1 MACLDE
7 ETLLAF
13 AGGTL
18 GESERQIAEAHI
30 DRCASC
36 RWLLARLALDADSSK
51 TSQRRAGRGMTSS
64 AATTA
69 ADPPSGAGAPVLS
82 PGTVIDE
89 VYVIQSQIGCGGMG
103 SVYLATDR
111 RLQRPVALKMIN
123 RDLLGST
130 DLVDRFIFEARVTA
144 QFSHPNIISVYG
156 AGEFEGRPYLVLEY
170 VPGETLRH
178 RMLAE
183 PPTVAETIEIARS
196 LARALAEAHDN
207 LVLHR
212 DLKPGNVM
220 VGPGGRVMVLDFG
233 LARLLEVQPVDLGD
247 AEQRSTLAGMHR
259 TRTEGFKGTPRYMAP
274 EQWRGETVTRA
285 TDIWAFGVILFEL
298 TFGRHPFDDQDHD
311 PEALSKRVISPEPAT
326 VPQVRRPHND
336 LRQIIS
342 ACLEKDPSSRP
353 SADQLV
359 QRLERA
365 PRPGRLGRLMKPR
378 YLGVLLV
385 VPLLVLIGVLAG
397 TRFNGPDLD
406 ARPPRDAERPTLLAR
421 SPDAGGSPPA
431 RSQPAPTKSK
441 RGKMTR
447 RATTRSRRR
456 FGRINIQALDGG
468 EPRPVVVV
476 MDGKVVGE
484 TPLQLFK
491 VPVGTHYLTIRHDA
505 YRVMRRRVRLRRG
518 EQRTVL
524 FRLQRRPNTRP

>member
-1 MACLDE
+1 MGCLDE

-18 GESERQIAEAHI
+18 GEAERQIAEAHI

-36 RWLLARLALDADSSK
+36 RWLLAKLALDSDSS
-51 TSQRRAGRGMTSS
+51 Q
-64 AATTA
+64 ATTA
-69 ADPPSGAGAPVLS
+69 ASPAPRGSKAPVLS

-89 VYVIQSQIGCGGMG
+89 VYVIQSQIGFGGMG

-130 DLVDRFIFEARVTA
+130 DLVERFIFEARVTA

-156 AGEFEGRPYLVLEY
+156 AGEYEGRPYLVLEY

-178 RMLAE
+178 RMLAGE
-183 PPTVAETIEIARS
+183 PPTVPETIEIARS

-220 VGPGGRVMVLDFG
+220 LGPGGRVMVLDFG
-233 LARLLEVQPVDLGD
+233 LARLLEAQPVDLD
-247 AEQRSTLAGMHR
+247 DEQQRSTLENLHL

-298 TFGRHPFDDQDHD
+298 TFGRHPFDSDQEDGLD
-311 PEALSKRVISPEPAT
+311 ALRQQVVSPEPAA
-326 VPQVRRPHND
+326 VPQVRRPHGD
-336 LRQIIS
+336 LRRIIS

-353 SADQLV
+353 GADQLV
-359 QRLERA
+359 HWLDRV
-365 PRPGRLGRLMKPR
+365 PRSGRLGRVVKPR
-378 YLGVLLV
+378 FLAALLG
-385 VPLLVLIGVLAG
+385 VPLLVLIGVFAG
-397 TRFNGPDLD
+397 RRFGAGLDTRSNPRPVD
-406 ARPPRDAERPTLLAR
+406 AGRSALHAR
-421 SPDAGGSPPA
+421 GPDAGLASALDPPA
-431 RSQPAPTKSK
+431 PRKKRRNRGTKRPRQAAK
-441 RGKMTR
+441 
-447 RATTRSRRR
+447 RSRRR
-456 FGRINIQALDGG
+456 FGRINIQALDGS

-491 VPVGTHYLTIRHDA
+491 VPAGPHYLTIRHDA
-505 YRVMRRRVRLRRG
+505 YRVARRRVRLKPD
-518 EQRTVL
+518 QRQTVL
-524 FRLQRRPNTRP
+524 FRLQRRPATRP